1 MIGVSQPGRAI
12 ERLRHQWPRPNQRWD
27 RPNSESEVARMIS
40 SSGPPDRTDREYSDR
55 VNPLQRV
62 ARNPTAY
69 RWLVLKGRPIAV
81 ALESLLRFASTG
93 RVGVLDLTG
102 LPNVQ
107 VTTSGR
113 KTGLARTA
121 TVQYVPA
128 GDGLIV
134 IGSNWGR
141 ERHPSWS
148 ANLKATERV
157 TVRERGHRFTAKV
170 RLLTGEERDQ
180 AWATV
185 LVHWPNYQIAQD
197 CAGARRF
204 RLFLLTPIDDAHTS
218 RACDLT
224 KSTPLVAPRQWTDDC
239 NVPSRPRKGGDQ
251 WTP

>member
-1 MIGVSQPGRAI
+1 
-12 ERLRHQWPRPNQRWD
+12 
-27 RPNSESEVARMIS
+27 
-40 SSGPPDRTDREYSDR
+40 

-69 RWLVLKGRPIAV
+69 RWLILRGRPIAEG
-81 ALESLLRFASTG
+81 LEALLRFASTG

-134 IGSNWGR
+134 VGSNWGR
-141 ERHPSWS
+141 ERHPTWS

-170 RLLTGEERDQ
+170 RLLEGEERET
-180 AWATV
+180 AWATA
-185 LVHWPNYQIAQD
+185 LAYWPNYQIAQD
-197 CAGARRF
+197 RAGGRQF
-204 RLFLLTPIDDAHTS
+204 RLFLLTPT
-218 RACDLT
+218 
-224 KSTPLVAPRQWTDDC
+224 
-239 NVPSRPRKGGDQ
+239 G
-251 WTP
+251 

>member
-1 MIGVSQPGRAI
+1 
-12 ERLRHQWPRPNQRWD
+12 
-27 RPNSESEVARMIS
+27 
-40 SSGPPDRTDREYSDR
+40 

-69 RWLVLKGRPIAV
+69 RWLILRGRPIAEG
-81 ALESLLRFASTG
+81 LEALLRFASTG
-93 RVGVLDLTG
+93 RLGVLDLTG

-134 IGSNWGR
+134 VGSNWGQQH
-141 ERHPSWS
+141 HPSWS

-170 RLLTGEERDQ
+170 RLLTGEERET
-180 AWATV
+180 AWATA
-185 LVHWPNYQIAQD
+185 LAHWPNYQIAQD
-197 CAGARRF
+197 RAGGRQF
-204 RLFLLTPIDDAHTS
+204 RLFLLIPT
-218 RACDLT
+218 
-224 KSTPLVAPRQWTDDC
+224 
-239 NVPSRPRKGGDQ
+239 G
-251 WTP
+251 